1 MKRSVVLLLT
11 VIILASCGEKKEDK
25 SAQLAKLKKERAQID
40 DKIRALETEV
50 NKDQPEAETPVRVMT
65 LESKK
70 FQSYIEVQASVSG
83 DENILATPQAP
94 GIVSRVHVR
103 PGQYVRKGQVLAT
116 LDAAVVEQNIKSI
129 QANLTLAKQLY
140 EKQQKLWDQKIGSE
154 VQLLQTK
161 AAYESV
167 QKQYEAQ
174 IAQRN
179 MSRIIAP
186 ISGTV
191 DAVNVNVGDMASPG
205 QIKGIRVVSYDK
217 LKVVSQLGENYIGKV
232 EKGDPVQL
240 LFTEVG
246 DTINA
251 KLSYVARSVDPVSRA
266 FNVEVWLGNKK
277 NISPN
282 MSCKMRIA
290 NYEKDN
296 ALSIPISA
304 IQKTAEGD
312 MVYTVKNGKAEPT
325 YIETGRNSDGM
336 IEVTSGLSA
345 GDQVITEGQTE
356 VTKGEKVAIEK

>member
-25 SAQLAKLKKERAQID
+25 SGQLAKLKKERAQID

-65 LESKK
+65 LESQK

-83 DENILATPQAP
+83 DENILATSQAN
-94 GIVSRVHVR
+94 GLVSAVHVR

-116 LDAAVVEQNIKSI
+116 LDAAAIEQRIKAQ
-129 QANLTLAKQLY
+129 QAQLTLAKQLY
-140 EKQQKLWDQKIGSE
+140 EKQQKLWDQQIGSE
-154 VQLLQTK
+154 VQLLQAK
-161 AAYESV
+161 ASYEGA
-167 QKQYEAQ
+167 QKEHESL

-191 DAVNVNVGDMASPG
+191 DAVGVNVGDMSMPG
-205 QIKGIRVVSYDK
+205 MNGIRVVSYDK